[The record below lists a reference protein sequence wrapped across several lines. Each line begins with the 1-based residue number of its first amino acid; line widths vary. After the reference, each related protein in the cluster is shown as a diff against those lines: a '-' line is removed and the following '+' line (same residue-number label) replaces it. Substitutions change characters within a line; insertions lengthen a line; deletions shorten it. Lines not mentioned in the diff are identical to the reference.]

1 MMFIDISYLVLIQM
15 LITRVAG
22 EIAYIHQHPQKHVIG
37 GLESTNID
45 DSLVTNGAKYFEDFF
60 DQKLK
65 PENVFKNLFELN
77 TFSSTPLQQCLDTTD
92 NCAKSLCEIF
102 LVANVDPKKHKL
114 PNWAL
119 KSKLFILISEQ
130 D

>member
-1 MMFIDISYLVLIQM
+1 MIIDSSYLVLIQM
-15 LITRVAG
+15 LIPWVAG
-22 EIAYIHQHPQKHVIG
+22 EIAYIHQHPQKHVIE
-37 GLESTNID
+37 GLESRNID
-45 DSLVTNGAKYFEDFF
+45 NSLVTYGAKYFEDIF
-60 DQKLK
+60 DHKLT

-77 TFSSTPLQQCLDTTD
+77 TFSASPLQQCLDTTD

-119 KSKLFILISEQ
+119 KSKFSILIFEQ

>member
-22 EIAYIHQHPQKHVIG
+22 EIAYIHQHPQKDAVRG
-37 GLESTNID
+37 FESTNID
-45 DSLVTNGAKYFEDFF
+45 DSLITNGAKYFEDFF
-60 DQKLK
+60 DNKLT

-119 KSKLFILISEQ
+119 KSKSSILIFEQ
-130 D
+130 E

>member
-1 MMFIDISYLVLIQM
+1 MIIDSSYLVFIQM
-15 LITRVAG
+15 LIPWVAG
-22 EIAYIHQHPQKHVIG
+22 EIAYIHQHPPKNVIG
-37 GLESTNID
+37 GLENTNID
-45 DSLVTNGAKYFEDFF
+45 DSLVTSGAKYFEDFF
-60 DQKLK
+60 DNKLT

-119 KSKLFILISEQ
+119 KSKFSILIFEQ

>member
-1 MMFIDISYLVLIQM
+1 M

-22 EIAYIHQHPQKHVIG
+22 EIAFIHQHPPNHVIG

-45 DSLVTNGAKYFEDFF
+45 DSLVTNRAKYFEDFF
-60 DQKLK
+60 DQKLT
-65 PENVFKNLFELN
+65 PENVFKNLLELN
-77 TFSSTPLQQCLDTTD
+77 SFSSTPLQQCLDTTD

-119 KSKLFILISEQ
+119 KSKFFILISEQ

>member
-1 MMFIDISYLVLIQM
+1 MIIEPSYLVFIQM

-22 EIAYIHQHPQKHVIG
+22 EIAFIHQHPPKNVIG
-37 GLESTNID
+37 GLENTNID
-45 DSLVTNGAKYFEDFF
+45 DSLVTSGAKYFEDFF
-60 DQKLK
+60 DHKLT

-77 TFSSTPLQQCLDTTD
+77 TFSASPLQQCLDTTD

-119 KSKLFILISEQ
+119 KSKFSILIFEQ